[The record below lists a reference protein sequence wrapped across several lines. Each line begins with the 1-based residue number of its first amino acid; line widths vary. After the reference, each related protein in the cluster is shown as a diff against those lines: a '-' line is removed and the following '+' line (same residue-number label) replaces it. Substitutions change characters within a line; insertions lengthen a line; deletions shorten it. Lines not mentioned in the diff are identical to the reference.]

1 MFLVISCWVMKAEMK
16 KLLTAAVFGICLVGA
31 ALADLAGLD
40 FRCFDFSDALM
51 TGASLQ
57 DAVFISVASD
67 FLRRTTQFQL

>member
-1 MFLVISCWVMKAEMK
+1 MKAEIK

-40 FRCFDFSDALM
+40 FRYFDFSDALM

-67 FLRRTTQFQL
+67 FLRRTIPFQL